1 MEMCTRSQ
9 SVLNRLLLLC
19 SVSGP
24 NTENEWAREGRR
36 IIPLLR
42 RATPI
47 TAFTARADL
56 VKQEVGRE
64 QIDLLQ
70 YLNVYS
76 L

>member
-1 MEMCTRSQ
+1 MCSCQ
-9 SVLNRLLLLC
+9 SLTAFLPLMC

-47 TAFTARADL
+47 TAFTARADA
-56 VKQEVGRE
+56 VKQEVSRRCF
-64 QIDLLQ
+64 Q
-70 YLNVYS
+70 
-76 L
+76 